1 MVGADGSGTLP
12 VGALLP
18 INRNPSAA
26 YADGRY
32 EQAGI
37 EGSPPSSD
45 ARHFFYFIDPNLSVA
60 NRGTASRVN
69 QVRLAEFFDQP
80 TINLTVRAGISHSS

>member
-18 INRNPSAA
+18 INRNPFAA

-37 EGSPPSSD
+37 EGSPPLQMPAIFFISS
-45 ARHFFYFIDPNLSVA
+45 IL
-60 NRGTASRVN
+60 
-69 QVRLAEFFDQP
+69 
-80 TINLTVRAGISHSS
+80 I